1 TDVSYAAKVAAVS
14 LPYVGWGTKFF
25 DYDNDGWVDLFVAN
39 GHVYPQLQTFH
50 QRNFIHKNNRDGTF
64 SEIAEQL
71 GAPFKEKRA
80 GRGVAFGDLDNDG
93 DVDIVINNLDGAPQ
107 ILRNDGGNTNNSV
120 FIKLVGVKSNRDGI
134 GARVKVV
141 SGELL
146 QLDEVRS
153 GDSYISQNDLRL
165 HFGLENRTKINL
177 IEIRWPSGVTDK
189 VTNAN
194 VNKIVTIK
202 EGQGLVDQK
211 DFRTVSRR

>member
-1 TDVSYAAKVAAVS
+1 M
-14 LPYVGWGTKFF
+14 
-25 DYDNDGWVDLFVAN
+25 
-39 GHVYPQLQTFH
+39 
-50 QRNFIHKNNRDGTF
+50 
-64 SEIAEQL
+64 
-71 GAPFKEKRA
+71 
-80 GRGVAFGDLDNDG
+80 DNDG

-120 FIKLVGVKSNRDGI
+120 FIQLVGVKSNRDGI

-141 SGELL
+141 SGDLM

-153 GDSYISQNDLRL
+153 GESYISQNDLRL

-177 IEIRWPSGVTDK
+177 IEVRWPSGVTDK

-211 DFRTVSRR
+211 DFRTASRR